1 MGEAALIGTAD
12 ETREGMR
19 SVRLRVPARAEYIAL
34 ARLALSGL
42 ADIVAL
48 PEELLADLKLALTEA
63 VSNSVR
69 HAYAD
74 GTGFVSIAYELTGD
88 ALAVEVVDDGK
99 GLRPGPAAAARGRG
113 AHGRRA
119 RHRDHPNDRRRVR
132 AALPAGNSRLAPAL
146 HQAAASA
153 GLTLSTSTT
162 TRRKLLVVFNRAPV
176 SYTRDAEGKRIARR
190 GGGGVVTALGGLLA
204 HHEVTWVASAMTEED
219 RAVAAE
225 QDGSFV
231 EETAGGA
238 SFRLRLV
245 AHDRAAYDRFY
256 NVLANPTLWFVHH
269 YLWGLGSAPDF
280 GPELHEAWS
289 DGYVPVNE
297 GLAAAALEELDREP
311 DAAVLF
317 HDYHLY
323 LAPRMVREA
332 RPEVVTSHFLHIP
345 WPEPDYW
352 HALPP
357 ELRVAVHEG
366 LLANDVVGFHTERWQ
381 RAFLL
386 SVERLLGARVDREA
400 GTVEHLGRTT
410 RTVAHPISVDPAE
423 FDRLRDDPGVLEREA
438 ALVARRPERLVVRV
452 DRTDPSKNIVR
463 GFRAYALLLERHPEL
478 HATGRHGRPACA
490 LAAGHPGVRGLRR
503 RGRDG
508 GAGGERALRPR

>member
-1 MGEAALIGTAD
+1 
-12 ETREGMR
+12 
-19 SVRLRVPARAEYIAL
+19 
-34 ARLALSGL
+34 
-42 ADIVAL
+42 
-48 PEELLADLKLALTEA
+48 
-63 VSNSVR
+63 
-69 HAYAD
+69 
-74 GTGFVSIAYELTGD
+74 
-88 ALAVEVVDDGK
+88 
-99 GLRPGPAAAARGRG
+99 
-113 AHGRRA
+113 
-119 RHRDHPNDRRRVR
+119 
-132 AALPAGNSRLAPAL
+132 
-146 HQAAASA
+146 
-153 GLTLSTSTT
+153 LSTSTT
-162 TRRKLLVVFNRAPV
+162 PRRKLLVVFNRAPV
-176 SYTRDAEGKRIARR
+176 SYARDADGKRVARR

-204 HHEVTWVASAMTEED
+204 HHDVTWVASAMTEED
-219 RAVAAE
+219 GVVAAE

-231 EETAGGA
+231 EETPAGA
-238 SFRLRLV
+238 SYRLRLV
-245 AHDRAAYDRFY
+245 AHDPAAYDRFY

-323 LAPRMVREA
+323 LAPRLVREA

-357 ELRVAVHEG
+357 ELRAAVHEG
-366 LLANDVVGFHTERWQ
+366 LLANDVVGFHTERWR

-386 SVERLLGARVDREA
+386 SAERLLGARVDRET
-400 GTVEHLGRTT
+400 GTVEYADRTT

-438 ALVARRPERLVVRV
+438 ALVARRPEQLVLRV

-478 HATGRHGRPACA
+478 HGRVGMVAQLAPSRQDIPEYADYVGAVETAAREVNERFGRADWRPVELDVADDF
-490 LAAGHPGVRGLRR
+490 LRSIAGYKQFDVLFVNSVFDGLNLVTKEAFLVN
-503 RGRDG
+503 GRDG
-508 GAGGERALRPR
+508 ALVLSENAGVHEELGEWAITVNPIDISGQADALYAALTLEPGERRLRGDAIREHVRAHDITAWVDAQLADLDTVRSS

>member
-1 MGEAALIGTAD
+1 
-12 ETREGMR
+12 
-19 SVRLRVPARAEYIAL
+19 
-34 ARLALSGL
+34 LS
-42 ADIVAL
+42 A
-48 PEELLADLKLALTEA
+48 
-63 VSNSVR
+63 
-69 HAYAD
+69 
-74 GTGFVSIAYELTGD
+74 
-88 ALAVEVVDDGK
+88 
-99 GLRPGPAAAARGRG
+99 
-113 AHGRRA
+113 
-119 RHRDHPNDRRRVR
+119 
-132 AALPAGNSRLAPAL
+132 
-146 HQAAASA
+146 
-153 GLTLSTSTT
+153 STT

-176 SYTRDAEGKRIARR
+176 SYARDAEGKRVARR

-204 HHEVTWVASAMTEED
+204 HHDVTWVASAMTEED
-219 RAVAAE
+219 RAVAVE

-231 EETAGGA
+231 EETATGA
-238 SFRLRLV
+238 SYRLRLV
-245 AHDRAAYDRFY
+245 AHDPAAYDRFY

-311 DAAVLF
+311 DAAILF

-323 LAPRMVREA
+323 LAPRLVREA
-332 RPEVVTSHFLHIP
+332 QPEVLTSHFVHIP

-386 SVERLLGARVDREA
+386 SAERLLGARVDREA

-438 ALVARRPERLVVRV
+438 ALVARRPEQLVLRV

-478 HATGRHGRPACA
+478 HGRVGMVAQLAPSRQDIPEYADYVGAVETAAREVNERFGRADWQPVELDIADDFLRSIAGYKQFDVLFVNPVFDGLNLVTKEAFLVNKRDGTLVLSENAGAHEELGEWAITVNPIDISGQAEA
-490 LAAGHPGVRGLRR
+490 LYEALMLEPGERRR
-503 RGRDG
+503 RGD
-508 GAGGERALRPR
+508 AICEHVRAHDITAWVDAQLADLETVRSS